1 MSILEIWLRSPL
13 LRIVLPLLAGIYGCD
28 LCGLDTFCAC
38 VLVGYAAYFFMRWG
52 INRHW
57 DTFYN
62 SFHIGIFYSCL
73 WITIGVGM
81 QRITDRQTDS
91 WHVLQHAGK
100 RRAIAMRLADEPIE
114 SNGRFKVQGEVLGV
128 DSAGM
133 KMSCRGLIS
142 LTIERD
148 SSHLHALHVDDVIV
162 AYFTPQLLD
171 GPRNPLEFDYA
182 SYMRRQDVWLQGY
195 VPSDMWC
202 LDSSLHKSTVHGA
215 FIRWREQML
224 HQLSFAA
231 IEPREVGVLSAL
243 VLGKSSAI
251 DREVMQTY
259 ASAGVVH
266 VLAVSGLH
274 VALIYMLLK
283 PLFERL
289 WGKGKARKLKT
300 VVPTVLLWFYAA
312 MTGFSPSVLRAA
324 WMFSF
329 VIVADNYGMR
339 NTNYNTMAA
348 SALLLLCFDPQVAFS
363 MGFMLSY
370 LAVIGIAAIHPTLHR
385 MCYFQSRVGK
395 WLWELSSVSISAQV
409 ATMPLTLYLFHQF
422 PTWFVLTNALV
433 IPLSTIILY
442 LALFFFAAL
451 AYAPLASFVGGLLG
465 LLTRIM
471 NDLMQWA
478 ASWPCALIDQIYWEP
493 WEALVCAALI
503 VTLCFTFLDRNRRAG
518 LWSVGLI
525 SFWIAGNTIQ
535 LMRKQ
540 QQEEVC
546 MHSSFSVESIT
557 AYNQGCLS
565 IISSDP
571 IKENR
576 LLNYRLSL
584 ESNACDTIEWGS
596 CSGTSNIISSH
607 PWMQVNDCL
616 LFIADSSLR
625 DCSTLDS
632 SVVVYFTDKGKPHF
646 WKQEELRKV
655 HGHTVI
661 LGNKLSRKRR
671 WWLKTQLRDSCRVF
685 DLKDGAVF
693 WREGRW
699 VIGKG
704 VSGKGIR

>member
-1 MSILEIWLRSPL
+1 MSILELWLRSPL
-13 LRIVLPLLAGIYGCD
+13 LRIALPLLAGIYGFD
-28 LCGLDTFCAC
+28 LPYFETLCSF
-38 VLVGYAAYFFMRWG
+38 VLVGYAVYFFMRWG

-57 DTFYN
+57 NKVHT

-73 WITIGVGM
+73 WLIIGAGM
-81 QRITDRQTDS
+81 LRITDRRGDA
-91 WHVLQHAGK
+91 WHALKYTGK
-100 RRAIAMRLADEPIE
+100 RGTMAIRLTDEPLE
-114 SNGRFKVQGEVLGV
+114 NNGRYKVRGEVVSV
-128 DSAGM
+128 DSAG
-133 KMSCRGLIS
+133 KKIGCRGLIS

-148 SSHLHALHVDDVIV
+148 SSQLHSLHVDDVIV
-162 AYFTPQLLD
+162 ACFTPQFVD

-182 SYMRRQDVWLQGY
+182 SYMSTQDVWLQGY
-195 VPSDMWC
+195 VPSDKWC
-202 LDSSLHKSTVHGA
+202 LDSSLHNTTIHGT

-224 HQLSFAA
+224 HELSISA
-231 IEPREVGVLSAL
+231 IEPREMGVLSAL

-300 VVPTVLLWFYAA
+300 IVPTVLLWFYAA

-348 SALLLLCFDPQVAFS
+348 SALLLLVFDPQIAFS

-370 LAVIGIAAIHPTLHR
+370 LAVIGIAAIHPSLHR
-385 MCYFQSRVGK
+385 MVYFKSRFGK
-395 WLWELSSVSISAQV
+395 WLWELSSISISAQL
-409 ATMPLTLYLFHQF
+409 ATMPLTLYLFNQF
-422 PTWFVLTNALV
+422 PTWFVVTNAIV

-442 LALFFFAAL
+442 LALFFFATL

-471 NDLMQWA
+471 NDLMQWSA
-478 ASWPCALIDQIYWEP
+478 GWPYALIDQIYWES
-493 WEALVCAALI
+493 WEALLCAVLI
-503 VTLCFTFLDRNRRAG
+503 VTLCITLLDRNRRAV
-518 LWSVGLI
+518 LWSLGLI
-525 SFWIAGNTIQ
+525 SIWIAGNTIQ
-535 LMRKQ
+535 LIRKQ
-540 QQEEVC
+540 QQAEVC
-546 MHSSFSVESIT
+546 IHSSFSGESIS
-557 AYNQGCLS
+557 AYNQGDLS
-565 IISSDP
+565 IISTDP
-571 IKENR
+571 MKDNR

-584 ESNACDTIEWGS
+584 ESNVCDTLEWGS
-596 CSGTSNIISSH
+596 SSATSNIISNY

-616 LFIADSSLR
+616 LLIADSSLR
-625 DCSTLDS
+625 YCSALDTA
-632 SVVVYFTDKGKPHF
+632 VVVYFTDTGRPHF
-646 WKQEELRKV
+646 WKREELRKV
-655 HGHTVI
+655 HGRTVI
-661 LGNKLSRKRR
+661 LGNNLSRKRR
-671 WWLKTQLRDSCRVF
+671 SWLSTQLRDSCRVF

-693 WREGRW
+693 WIEGHW

-704 VSGKGIR
+704 VIGKGIR